1 LTLLLRRPD
10 LDRDADRD
18 SDRDFDLDA
27 DRDFDLDAD
36 RDFDLDA
43 DRDFDLDLLFV
54 FAIGAIA
61 ARSDAFFI
69 ARVIAI
75 FLYSENYFF

>member
-1 LTLLLRRPD
+1 LRRPD

-18 SDRDFDLDA
+18 LDRDA
-27 DRDFDLDAD
+27 DRDL
-36 RDFDLDA
+36 DFDL
-43 DRDFDLDLLFV
+43 DLDLLFV

-61 ARSDAFFI
+61 SRSDAFFI